1 MPPIKSLNQG
11 GVYDHSSVMTG
22 ITLNL
27 TYTGRALEDGSM
39 NIRDLVPVLLS
50 VNDMFKTAAHFV
62 YDKDMRT
69 SVKVNAFQK
78 GSFSIDLTLVQ
89 DLFQQITSFFDSQEA
104 NGLLNLK
111 EYLLGA
117 VGGAG
122 SLFALIK
129 KLKGRKITK
138 ATTENDQTRIEC
150 DGDVIIVPTVVY
162 HLSQNVT
169 IRNHVETI
177 LKPLQQDGIDGFEI
191 RDTDQTILHVDKEEE
206 PFFRANTND
215 LIDPPMAVHEF
226 EKYFTLVTVT
236 FKEGNKW
243 KLHDGTGQ
251 ISAIILDEEFLRRV
265 EESEIAFAKGDQL
278 RCLVRLKEYRI
289 TAGIRNEYE
298 ILRVVDHKT
307 ALKQPPLPL
316 L

>member
-1 MPPIKSLNQG
+1 MGVPPIKTLNQG
-11 GVYDHSSVMTG
+11 RVYDHSSVMTG

-50 VNDMFKTAAHFV
+50 VNDMFQTAAHLV

-69 SVKVNAFQK
+69 SVQVNAFQK

-89 DLFQQITSFFDSQEA
+89 DIFQQITSFFDSQEA

-111 EYLLGA
+111 EYLLG
-117 VGGAG
+117 GAA
-122 SLFALIK
+122 SLFWLIK
-129 KLKGRKITK
+129 KIKGRKITK

-150 DGDVIIVPTVVY
+150 DGDVIIIPTVVY
-162 HLSQNVT
+162 HLSQDVV

-191 RDTDQTILHVDKEEE
+191 RDKDQPIFHVDKEEE
-206 PFFRANTND
+206 PFFRANTSD
-215 LIDPPMAVHEF
+215 LIHPPMAVHEF

-251 ISAIILDEEFLRRV
+251 ISAIILDEDFLRRV
-265 EESEIAFAKGDQL
+265 EESQIAFAKGDQL

-307 ALKQPPLPL
+307 ALKQPPLPWP
-316 L
+316 